1 MSEDGVRAIEKR
13 RVPGEGLHLMLKQLM
28 AFPKPIRAWNPMTGV
43 MEEKAK
49 MEVFFDASIPELQ
62 YANYEGFAVGRGSK
76 ERILILLASLGY
88 SYPTTAISE
97 ATDVARSTTS
107 RLLWELRRDGLIEGG
122 ASRGA
127 FVDSELWPY
136 RYGPLRENYYML
148 TEEGAEA
155 VGRLMKVRVVPLAP
169 PAEMVEKEMKEHPWL
184 TPEEA
189 ARISLE
195 HLEEARRRVK
205 EIREK
210 QARGEELTR
219 KEVVI
224 LYGREVSKEEGEEIG
239 RREQRLGVAA
249 EAPVGVITPAERR
262 LLEEI
267 RKAGGPVE
275 ETPWGRAARIA
286 EETREKMRRE
296 G

>member
-1 MSEDGVRAIEKR
+1 VQAIEKR
-13 RVPGEGLHLMLKQLM
+13 RTPGEGLRLMLKQLM
-28 AFPKPIRAWNPMTGV
+28 AFPTPIRAWNPRTGV

-155 VGRLMKVRVVPLAP
+155 AGKLMTTRVIPLVPIGA
-169 PAEMVEKEMKEHPWL
+169 VEKEVGEHPWVSRS
-184 TPEEA
+184 EA
-189 ARISLE
+189 ERLVRDHAE
-195 HLEEARRRVK
+195 TMRRAK
-205 EIREK
+205 ELWEK
-210 QARGEELTR
+210 MGRGVQLDAEELR
-219 KEVVI
+219 FLFGSEAFVEE
-224 LYGREVSKEEGEEIG
+224 EVS
-239 RREQRLGVAA
+239 
-249 EAPVGVITPAERR
+249 
-262 LLEEI
+262 
-267 RKAGGPVE
+267 
-275 ETPWGRAARIA
+275 ETPWGRAGRIA
-286 EETREKMRRE
+286 AETREKMKRE